1 MGAEEKTAL
10 MQRLDIFLGKLK
22 LRYHEIIESAKQPLE
37 ETIES
42 LSFDTIILINIFTA
56 LRDQTVTQLGEKA
69 ESGFSKMS
77 QQFYK
82 LGFSGAEERDAM
94 TKMRQ
99 LKTYLEIEFTSFET
113 ETYVKAAQKILS
125 NVKEHVNEKKLHRC
139 TQCGAELPINIYSFM
154 SLNIKC
160 ESCGSINT
168 YIPDDRVRA
177 LEYYVLNYFAAE
189 KALPLKL
196 AAIKEGRSGKEYWK
210 DYFEYMMEKI
220 PEKKDQYE
228 RTMNARLH
236 DRFL

>member
-1 MGAEEKTAL
+1 MGAEEKAAL
-10 MQRLDIFLGKLK
+10 MQRLDVFLAKLK
-22 LRYHEIIESAKQPLE
+22 MRYQEILDSAKQPLE
-37 ETIES
+37 DTING
-42 LSFDTIILINIFTA
+42 LSYDTIILINIFTA
-56 LRDQTVTQLGEKA
+56 LRDQAVTQLSRKA
-69 ESGFSKMS
+69 EDGYSKMS
-77 QQFYK
+77 EQFYK
-82 LGFSGAEERDAM
+82 LGISGAEEKAAM
-94 TKMRQ
+94 GRMKE
-99 LKTYLEIEFTSFET
+99 LKIYLETEFTTYET
-113 ETYVKAAQKILS
+113 ETYSKAAEKILS
-125 NVKEHVNEKKLHRC
+125 NVKEHVNETKLHRC

-160 ESCGSINT
+160 ESCGSVNT

-228 RTMNARLH
+228 RTMKARLN
-236 DRFL
+236 DRF